1 MEIKLSLQGAYSLS
15 ITKRLFGLFF
25 LMLAAFGSIADGV
38 DEEINKKIR
47 DIEKKNNVI
56 IGLSAVHIEK
66 NEVISHN
73 SQTPFFMASTIKLP
87 IAVAFL
93 QRVDEKKDS
102 LNRRVVL
109 DTNNSVPGSGTLYHL
124 FEKKRLTI
132 SLKQVLN
139 YMMKNS
145 DNSASDTI
153 LHEVQGPVYVTK
165 RMLALGFKNIY
176 VNRSI
181 LEMLLDTNHISH
193 EYLKDRQPVF
203 SLEKKFNST
212 PLPIKTMAWERF
224 QNDIRDT
231 TTPDEMARLLVKIH
245 NKEALS
251 AESTSVLL
259 DIMEKCRSGRSRI
272 KGLLPANVKVAHK
285 TGTWAIGEQNYLRYP
300 GSKNLYRFA
309 SDVGIITLPQNKG
322 HIALAVYVK
331 SKDASDYRR
340 ARSIALIS
348 RAIYDHYVP
357 QSVVTHYKAKSIV
370 QKKPQVARKSL
381 VHNRK
386 TVAVRKKPEAH
397 KAVLA
402 QKKPILHK
410 QVSAKKKPIIHKQVS
425 SKKKPIIHKK
435 VISIKKAMPKKKV
448 IAQSN

>member
-1 MEIKLSLQGAYSLS
+1 MEIKLSLQRTYLLS
-15 ITKRLFGLFF
+15 SIKTLFALFF
-25 LMLAAFGSIADGV
+25 LILAPLGSFAGGV
-38 DEEINKKIR
+38 NEDLNNKIR

-73 SQTPFFMASTIKLP
+73 SKIPFFMASTIKLP

-109 DTNNSVPGSGTLYHL
+109 DTNNSVPGSGTLYHM

-212 PLPIKTMAWERF
+212 PPAIKALAWERF
-224 QNDIRDT
+224 ENDIRDT
-231 TTPDEMARLLVKIH
+231 TTPDEMAQLLVKIH

-251 AESTSVLL
+251 EESTSVLL
-259 DIMEKCRSGRSRI
+259 DIMEKCRTGRSRI

-309 SDVGIITLPQNKG
+309 SDVGIITLPQNRG

-340 ARSIALIS
+340 ARSIALVS

-357 QSVVTHYKAKSIV
+357 QAVVTHYKAKSIA
-370 QKKPQVARKSL
+370 QKKPQVVRKSV
-381 VHNRK
+381 VHSRK

-402 QKKPILHK
+402 HKKPSLHK
-410 QVSAKKKPIIHKQVS
+410 QVAIRKKATMHKQAASRKKTPIHKQVIA
-425 SKKKPIIHKK
+425 KKKN
-435 VISIKKAMPKKKV
+435 MPKKKV

>member
-1 MEIKLSLQGAYSLS
+1 MEIKLSLQRAYFISA
-15 ITKRLFGLFF
+15 TKRLFGLCF
-25 LMLAAFGSIADGV
+25 LLLAVFSSFASEV
-38 DEEINKKIR
+38 NEVLNNKIR

-56 IGLSAVHIEK
+56 IGLSAVHIER

-145 DNSASDTI
+145 DNSASDAI

-181 LEMLLDTNHISH
+181 LEMLLDSNHISH

-212 PLPIKTMAWERF
+212 PLAIRTSAWERF

-231 TTPDEMARLLVKIH
+231 TTPDQMAQLLVKIH
-245 NKEALS
+245 KKEALS
-251 AESTSVLL
+251 EESTSVLL

-340 ARSIALIS
+340 ARSIALVS
-348 RAIYDHYVP
+348 RAIYDNYVP
-357 QSVVTHYKAKSIV
+357 QTAVAHYKAKAIV
-370 QKKPQVARKSL
+370 QKKSQVAKKSVVHSRKA
-381 VHNRK
+381 
-386 TVAVRKKPEAH
+386 VAVRKKPQAH

-402 QKKPILHK
+402 HKKPSLHK
-410 QVSAKKKPIIHKQVS
+410 QVATRKKPKINKQVLAKKKYTF
-425 SKKKPIIHKK
+425 
-435 VISIKKAMPKKKV
+435 KKKV
-448 IAQSN
+448 IAQRN